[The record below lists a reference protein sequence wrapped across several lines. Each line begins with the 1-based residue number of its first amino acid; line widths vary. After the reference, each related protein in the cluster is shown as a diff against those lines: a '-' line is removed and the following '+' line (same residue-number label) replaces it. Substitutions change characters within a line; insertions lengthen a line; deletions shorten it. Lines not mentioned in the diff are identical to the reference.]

1 MDNRCKRYNSCPNNA
16 CNNKIVTIDCNPANK
31 KFWKYPALPEGMN
44 PVYYNVMN
52 GCWLC
57 NYAEQET
64 ENQRLCNRS
73 FFNGVIKPPCN
84 YLYPE
89 PVNSNDRL
97 FLAKPYK

>member
-1 MDNRCKRYNSCPNNA
+1 MNQKCNRYIECANNA
-16 CNNKIVTIDCNPANK
+16 CNTKVATIDCNPGNK
-31 KFWKYPALPEGMN
+31 KYWKYPALPQGMN

-57 NYAEQET
+57 NFAEQET

-73 FFNGVIKPPCN
+73 FFNGLIKPPCN

-89 PVNSNDRL
+89 PKNSNNL
-97 FLAKPYK
+97 LHLTKSYK